1 MPATVCLHEGIPHP
15 VLQEADVVLHH
26 PVTFHPTHGVFNT
39 NSDGSNTTIRGFL
52 RGRECPSR
60 RLFLG
65 LDNGDVLEA
74 ESLDAFILIP
84 TAARRQR
91 LPSQCCH
98 VLLRGLAFRRVTQ
111 EAHGARRREHEEVFA
126 GVTRLLAPVRFLLRF
141 GVGWAVDWTVG
152 AILPKRAMVAL
163 SSVACVLNSAANS
176 SAVRAGRRSWLAQ
189 A

>member
-1 MPATVCLHEGIPHP
+1 M
-15 VLQEADVVLHH
+15 VLDL
-26 PVTFHPTHGVFNT
+26 
-39 NSDGSNTTIRGFL
+39 
-52 RGRECPSR
+52 C
-60 RLFLG
+60 RLFRGYQETELAPTFDL
-65 LDNGDVLEA
+65 LDTFNICHRG
-74 ESLDAFILIP
+74 AFILIP